1 VGKDSQRARE
11 LLRNG
16 QLPADAGTGT
26 RLAHE
31 VTVLRETDP
40 VTVLVIG
47 STGELGGEVVRALG
61 SRGIDVRAMTRR
73 SDGPRPSGAV
83 QADLRDPS
91 TLGPAFVGVERVF
104 LVSSPTPDQVAV
116 ETNAIVAAER
126 AGVGHI
132 VKVSNLPIAGL
143 DSGLHGNHRA
153 IERRLSESRVASTVL
168 QPSFFASVVLRQLA
182 LLERGRLVL
191 PTGEGQ
197 IAWID
202 PRDIADVAATVLAD
216 PSPPPGPLRLTGPEA
231 LTAAEL
237 AARIEANTGH
247 RIALLQP
254 ALAKWRADLL
264 ATGMDP
270 WLAESTVDLYE
281 AVASGALGA
290 VSPDVERALGRPPRA
305 IDEWLRDVLAPRLL
319 RSE

>member
-1 VGKDSQRARE
+1 
-11 LLRNG
+11 
-16 QLPADAGTGT
+16 
-26 RLAHE
+26 
-31 VTVLRETDP
+31 

-47 STGELGGEVVRALG
+47 STGELGAEVARALG
-61 SRGIDVRAMTRR
+61 SRGVDVRAMTRR
-73 SDGPRPSGAV
+73 SDGPHPSGVV
-83 QADLRDPS
+83 QADLRDPA
-91 TLGPAFVGVERVF
+91 TLEPAFAGVERVF

-126 AGVGHI
+126 AGVEHV

-143 DSGLHGNHRA
+143 DAGLHGNHRA

-168 QPSFFASVVLRQLA
+168 QPSFFASVLVRQLA

-191 PTGEGQ
+191 PTGEGR

-216 PSPPPGPLRLTGPEA
+216 PSPPLGPLRLTGSEA
-231 LTAAEL
+231 LTAKEL
-237 AARIEANTGH
+237 AGRIDERTG
-247 RIALLQP
+247 REIALLQP

-270 WLAESTVDLYE
+270 WLAESTVHLYD
-281 AVASGALGA
+281 AVANGALGA
-290 VSPDVERALGRPPRA
+290 VSPDVERVLGRPPRA
-305 IDEWLRDVLAPRLL
+305 IDEWLREVLAPRLL